1 MKKNKEGNLI
11 QLKIML
17 GKAAKKEKQTFS
29 ENYRKKN
36 VSTTLSNVKDTI
48 KLRFFL
54 VEDILE
60 INYEYEDEDLPRHSE
75 AV

>member
-1 MKKNKEGNLI
+1 
-11 QLKIML
+11 ML